1 MGCWDLWL
9 HWIPNS
15 KPDTANRS
23 KGKAGSNSPSNMV
36 FIATETPVDAALVTF
51 RLKQYHL

>member
-51 RLKQYHL
+51 RLKQYHF